1 MQKANRNTPTPRIL
15 SANTLI
21 PSQAFGFI
29 MNTRSFMPSLLMT
42 ALLLAAIAPLSSV
55 AAAPAEASEFYYGVE
70 YDWSSVDTDLEN
82 FTGLDIP
89 EILGEVMGAAD
100 DAGFNL
106 IIGQLQTG
114 SSNVYVHHTEDITP
128 QTIQDNNGNDVSV
141 WSRTDDVTLRH
152 GILADSILQTDWS
165 EATFGSN
172 ETSFDIDALQS
183 LEQVLTVDMTY
194 TEYLDDSSNLIG
206 ADMEF
211 SMDVSTDIGLNIDA
225 LFEGGGD
232 DFPVDFDAEL
242 TIGYSIT
249 DSTSQ
254 WRLGSP
260 NPVYVELSSSDEY
273 EWECGES
280 ECGDLT
286 GDYTGAVD
294 YSFSIEG
301 IPTEDFGLDAGEFD
315 LEISDSLTDSGNF
328 DMEMYGEWDFSKG
341 EALTVDLG
349 DGEGV
354 STQVQSCESCP
365 PGNPLMFM
373 MMGYVLAGS
382 GEAFA
387 EQIGEDLGEGIT
399 DGIGEWFGLNE
410 GDTDG
415 NLLMYS
421 FTAQEAVSSGSDDA
435 LARVTMNQGSDIN
448 WATVGV
454 RILVDGGAEVTCG
467 APGTTGYTCTLVEFG
482 DTSDQVWSVGDGVTI
497 MDDGDLCL
505 SGEWCYIDI
514 TIIDNSL
521 GQVIAYTGVYVEG
534 YSPEGSTGKLTGDM
548 HAWGETMIV
557 QTSLVGGTPMEEV
570 GDLAEFTCDDGSEI
584 PWESVN
590 DWGDDCPNGED
601 EDDTMSQTKMFTC
614 NDGSQIDWLQLND
627 YTADCTTAEDEGVQ
641 HHYTLQMTL
650 YDESGTPVAST
661 EETIC
666 ERACDSNQDW
676 ATWSGDTGV
685 STPSTYGET
694 TMCMTAMLSETGAS
708 SPLLELGMMCDSF
721 WVGPDISWTNF
732 WSEGLEVYTG
742 VDVSDYEENG
752 GATLTATLF
761 DPNQNVISTH
771 LLVID
776 GTSDSYALATSSQ
789 SVLEEGEYCF
799 TVEILADGESAP
811 YISETSCEMVE
822 ENVEEVSERVETVF
836 GAIIDSG
843 LEDVLEQFGMNLEDR
858 LETVEPFE
866 EFPYDDFKWAP
877 LWSNEHAA
885 MVGVGV
891 YVMDGN
897 GSYTMAGPTTQ
908 GYTDEV
914 PAKLSIRYLTGLDAN
929 AATNGMEEATNIA
942 DIVDVANHNLD
953 DIAEDLA
960 AAGID
965 VSNLTLPEDNPTD
978 GTTNDD
984 NPAPPTAEE
993 LADDAGLL
1001 PFLSPISMV
1010 AVIALAGVVAGSRR
1024 DEDQEVDE

>member
-1 MQKANRNTPTPRIL
+1 
-15 SANTLI
+15 
-21 PSQAFGFI
+21 
-29 MNTRSFMPSLLMT
+29 MNARSSIPSLLIT
-42 ALLLAAIAPLSSV
+42 ALLLASLAPLSSV
-55 AAAPAEASEFYYGVE
+55 AAVPTEASEFYYGVE

-114 SSNVYVHHTEDITP
+114 SSNVYVHHTEDIAP

-165 EATFGSN
+165 EKTFGSD
-172 ETSFDIDALQS
+172 ETSFDIDVVQS

-211 SMDVSTDIGLNIDA
+211 SMDVSADIGLNIDA

-260 NPVYVELSSSDEY
+260 DPVYVELSSNDEY

-328 DMEMYGEWDFSKG
+328 DMEMYGEWDFSMG
-341 EALTVDLG
+341 ETLTVDLG
-349 DGEGV
+349 DGDGV
-354 STQVQSCESCP
+354 STQVQSCEDCP

-373 MMGYVLAGS
+373 MMAYVLAGS

-399 DGIGEWFGLNE
+399 DGIEDWFGVGGSAE
-410 GDTDG
+410 TDG
-415 NLLMYS
+415 MVNYYS
-421 FTAQEAVSSGSDDA
+421 FYAYESSNDEDLA
-435 LARVTMNQGSDIN
+435 LIQMNQGTDIN
-448 WATVGV
+448 WDTVSLTV
-454 RILVDGGAEVTCG
+454 VVDNGYPTTCVN
-467 APGTTGYTCTLVEFG
+467 PG
-482 DTSDQVWSVGDGVTI
+482 S
-497 MDDGDLCL
+497 
-505 SGEWCYIDI
+505 IDI
-514 TIIDNSL
+514 TVECSLETGSSDDYWRVGDTVRIVDNADLCPAGEYCSITIHITDVANSVL
-521 GQVIAYTGVYVEG
+521 LSVDYLYVEG
-534 YSPEGSTGKLTGDM
+534 QSPAGSIGMLKGEL
-548 HAWGETMIV
+548 HSWGEQITMQSSV
-557 QTSLVGGTPMEEV
+557 VGGTPFV
-570 GDLAEFTCDDGSEI
+570 TGDFANFGCDDGTIIDWDEVSDGN
-584 PWESVN
+584 N
-590 DWGDDCPNGED
+590 DCSNGED
-601 EDDTMSQTKMFTC
+601 EANLDGSAKWFTC
-614 NDGSQIDWLQLND
+614 NDGSEIDWQQLND
-627 YTADCTTAEDEGVQ
+627 YFADCTTAEDEGIK

-650 YDESGTPVAST
+650 YDEMGAPLYSI
-661 EETIC
+661 EKTIC
-666 ERACDSNQDW
+666 EANCDSNPDW
-676 ATWSGDTGV
+676 DSDWSEETGV
-685 STPSTYGET
+685 SMPSEYGET
-694 TMCMTAMLSETGAS
+694 TMCMDAMISETGAS
-708 SPLLELGMMCDSF
+708 SPLLELDQMCEFF
-721 WVGPDISWTNF
+721 WIGPEIGSIYLRTD
-732 WSEGLEVYTG
+732 GLDFVEY
-742 VDVSDYEENG
+742 DAYMYDYSNADDAT
-752 GATLTATLF
+752 ATLTLK
-761 DPNQNVISTH
+761 DPNQNSIITETIDINGSSSYYELSGST
-771 LLVID
+771 
-776 GTSDSYALATSSQ
+776 
-789 SVLEEGEYCF
+789 SVLEEGEYCLH
-799 TVEILADGESAP
+799 VELIQDGEATP
-811 YISETSCEMVE
+811 YTSETVCEMIEAIE
-822 ENVEEVSERVETVF
+822 EDVSERVETVF
-836 GAIIDSG
+836 SAIIDSG
-843 LEDVLEQFGMNLEDR
+843 LQDVLEQFGMNLEDR

-885 MVGVGV
+885 IVGVGV
-891 YVMDGN
+891 YVMNDN
-897 GSYTMAGPTTQ
+897 GTYTMAGPTTQ
-908 GYTDEV
+908 GYTDEA
-914 PAKLSIRYLTGLDAN
+914 PAKLSIRYLTGLAAN
-929 AATNGMEEATNIA
+929 TATNGMEEATNID
-942 DIVDVANHNLD
+942 DIVDVEDHNLD

-960 AAGID
+960 EAGID

-984 NPAPPTAEE
+984 NPTPPTAEE
-993 LADDAGLL
+993 LAEDAGAL
-1001 PFLSPISMV
+1001 PFLSPVSMV
-1010 AVIALAGVVAGSRR
+1010 AVIVLAGVVAGSRR
-1024 DEDQEVDE
+1024 DENQDEDA

>member
-1 MQKANRNTPTPRIL
+1 MQVYD
-15 SANTLI
+15 
-21 PSQAFGFI
+21 
-29 MNTRSFMPSLLMT
+29 MNARSSVPSLLMT
-42 ALLLAAIAPLSSV
+42 ALLLASLAPLSSV
-55 AAAPAEASEFYYGVE
+55 AAVPTEASEFYYGVE

-165 EATFGSN
+165 ETTFGSN
-172 ETSFDIDALQS
+172 ETSFDIDVVQS

-211 SMDVSTDIGLNIDA
+211 SMDVSADIGLNIDA

-260 NPVYVELSSSDEY
+260 DPVYVELSSNDEY

-328 DMEMYGEWDFSKG
+328 DMEMYGEWDFSMG
-341 EALTVDLG
+341 ETLTVDLG
-349 DGEGV
+349 DGDGV
-354 STQVQSCESCP
+354 STQVQSCQDCP

-373 MMGYVLAGS
+373 MMAYVLAGS

-399 DGIGEWFGLNE
+399 DGVEDWLGLNS
-410 GDTDG
+410 DG
-415 NLLMYS
+415 EEYDDNLYYYS
-421 FTAQEAVSSGSDDA
+421 FYAYESSNDEDLA
-435 LARVTMNQGSDIN
+435 LIQMNQGSDIN
-448 WATVGV
+448 WAMLSVSVSINGDISTTCSNPGVTEQADCSLVVDSNSNTMYWGIGETV
-454 RILVDGGAEVTCG
+454 RIVD
-467 APGTTGYTCTLVEFG
+467 
-482 DTSDQVWSVGDGVTI
+482 DT
-497 MDDGDLCL
+497 DLCPA
-505 SGEWCYIDI
+505 GEYCDI
-514 TIIDNSL
+514 TIQIVDTMN
-521 GQVIAYTGVYVEG
+521 GVLLSVDYLYVEG
-534 YSPEGSTGKLTGDM
+534 QSPAGSIGMLKGEI
-548 HAWGETMIV
+548 HSWGEQITMQSSV
-557 QTSLVGGTPMEEV
+557 VGGTPFV
-570 GDLAEFTCDDGSEI
+570 TGDFANFSCDDGTIIDWDEVSDGN
-584 PWESVN
+584 N
-590 DWGDDCPNGED
+590 DCSNGED
-601 EDDTMSQTKMFTC
+601 EANLDGSAKLFTC
-614 NDGSQIDWLQLND
+614 NDGSEIDWQQLND
-627 YTADCTTAEDEGVQ
+627 YFADCTTAEDEGIK

-650 YDESGTPVAST
+650 YDDMGAPLYSSEK
-661 EETIC
+661 TIC
-666 ERACDSNQDW
+666 EEYNCDSNPEWDSDW
-676 ATWSGDTGV
+676 SEETGV
-685 STPSTYGET
+685 SMPSEYGET
-694 TMCMTAMLSETGAS
+694 TMCMAAMISETGAS
-708 SPLLELGMMCDSF
+708 SPLLEMSQMCDTF
-721 WVGPDISWTNF
+721 WKGAEISDVHLWAD
-732 WSEGLEVYTG
+732 GLDFVDYQVYIWDDG
-742 VDVSDYEENG
+742 ENG
-752 GATLTATLF
+752 DATATVSLI
-761 DPNQNVISTH
+761 DPNQNT
-771 LLVID
+771 LFTETNAID
-776 GTSDSYALATSSQ
+776 GNSYSYDFSDST
-789 SVLEEGEYCF
+789 SVLEEGEYCLH
-799 TVEILADGESAP
+799 VEILQDGQTVP
-811 YISETSCEMVE
+811 YDTQTRCEMIE
-822 ENVEEVSERVETVF
+822 ARDEAGDVSERVETVF

-843 LEDVLEQFGMNLEDR
+843 LQDVLEQFGMNLEDR

-866 EFPYDDFKWAP
+866 EFPYNDGKWAP

-885 MVGVGV
+885 IVGVGV
-891 YVMDGN
+891 YVMNDN

-908 GYTDEV
+908 GYTDEA
-914 PAKLSIRYLTGLDAN
+914 PAKLSIRYLTGLAAN
-929 AATNGMEEATNIA
+929 AATNGMEEATNIG
-942 DIVDVANHNLD
+942 DIVDVEDHNLD

-960 AAGID
+960 EAGID

-978 GTTNDD
+978 GTTNDE
-984 NPAPPTAEE
+984 NPTPPTAEE
-993 LADDAGLL
+993 LAEDAGAL
-1001 PFLSPISMV
+1001 PFLSPVSMV
-1010 AVIALAGVVAGSRR
+1010 AVIVLAGVVAGSRR
-1024 DEDQEVDE
+1024 DENQEEDA